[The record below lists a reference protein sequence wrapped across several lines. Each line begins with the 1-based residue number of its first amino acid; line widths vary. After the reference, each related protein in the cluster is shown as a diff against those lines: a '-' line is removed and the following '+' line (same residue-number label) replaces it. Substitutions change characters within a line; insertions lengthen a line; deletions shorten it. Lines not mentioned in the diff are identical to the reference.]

1 MKKTAI
7 IVAGGT
13 GARMGTQLPKQFLLL
28 EGKPVLWYTVQRF
41 LESFSDLEIVL
52 VLPEAHWELGNQLLE
67 AYFPGKAIRMV
78 VGGSTRFESV
88 RNGLQTIEPGGVV
101 FVHDG
106 VRCLL
111 SALLIQRCYQHALAY
126 GSAIPA
132 VVATDSIRLVSGSE
146 NQVADRNQIR
156 LIQTPQTFRTELL
169 LEAFSKATHN
179 QYTDEATVV
188 EAMGIPVYLLDGEYE
203 NIKITRPTDLLLAA
217 AILQQSSPLNPS

>member
-41 LESFSDLEIVL
+41 LESFTDLEIVL
-52 VLPEAHWELGNQLLE
+52 VLPETHWELGSQLLE

-88 RNGLQTIEPGGVV
+88 RNGLQTIEPGGIV

-111 SALLIQRCYQHALAY
+111 SVLLIQRCYQHALEY

-132 VVATDSIRLVSGSE
+132 VVATDSIRVVSGSE

-156 LIQTPQTFRTELL
+156 LIQTPQTFRTDLL

-217 AILQQSSPLNPS
+217 AILQQSSSLDPS

>member
-67 AYFPGKAIRMV
+67 AYFPGKAIRML

-132 VVATDSIRLVSGSE
+132 VVATDSIRVVSGSE

>member
-41 LESFSDLEIVL
+41 LESFTDLEIVL
-52 VLPEAHWELGNQLLE
+52 VLPETHWELGSQLLE

-88 RNGLQTIEPGGVV
+88 RNGLQTIEPGGIV

-111 SALLIQRCYQHALAY
+111 SVLLIQRCYQHALEY

-132 VVATDSIRLVSGSE
+132 VVATDSIRVVSGSE

-156 LIQTPQTFRTELL
+156 LIQTPQTFRTDLL
-169 LEAFSKATHN
+169 LDAFSKATHN

-217 AILQQSSPLNPS
+217 AILQQSSSLDPS

>member
-28 EGKPVLWYTVQRF
+28 AGKPVLWYTLQRF
-41 LESFSDLEIVL
+41 LESFADVEIVL
-52 VLPEAHWELGNQLLE
+52 VLPEAHWELGKQLLE
-67 AYFPGKAIRMV
+67 VNFPDQNIRMV

-88 RNGLQTIEPGGVV
+88 RNGLQTIEPGGIV

-111 SALLIQRCYQHALAY
+111 SVSLIQRCYQHALEF

-132 VVATDSIRLVSGSE
+132 VVATDSIRVVSGLE
-146 NQVADRNQIR
+146 NKVADRNQIR
-156 LIQTPQTFRTELL
+156 LIQTPQTFRADLL
-169 LEAFSKATHN
+169 LEAFGKATHN

-188 EAMGIPVYLLDGEYE
+188 EAMGKPVYLLEGEYE
-203 NIKITRPTDLLLAA
+203 NIKITRPIDLLLAA
-217 AILQQSSPLNPS
+217 AILQSSSSLDPS

>member
-41 LESFSDLEIVL
+41 LESFIDLEIVL
-52 VLPEAHWELGNQLLE
+52 VLPEAHWELGNHLLE

-111 SALLIQRCYQHALAY
+111 SALLIQRCYQHALEY

-132 VVATDSIRLVSGSE
+132 VVATDSIRVVSGSE
-146 NQVADRNQIR
+146 NQMADRNQIR
-156 LIQTPQTFRTELL
+156 LIQTPQTFRTDLL

-217 AILQQSSPLNPS
+217 AILQQSSSLDPS

>member
-1 MKKTAI
+1 
-7 IVAGGT
+7 
-13 GARMGTQLPKQFLLL
+13 MGTQLPKQFLLL

-41 LESFSDLEIVL
+41 LESFTDLEIVL
-52 VLPEAHWELGNQLLE
+52 VLPEAHRELGNQLLE

-88 RNGLQTIEPGGVV
+88 RNGLQTIEPGGIV
-101 FVHDG
+101 FVHDA

-111 SALLIQRCYQHALAY
+111 SAQLIQRCYQHALEY

-132 VVATDSIRLVSGSE
+132 VVATDSIRVVSGSE

-156 LIQTPQTFRTELL
+156 LIQTPQTFRTDLL

-217 AILQQSSPLNPS
+217 AILQQSSSLDPS

>member
-1 MKKTAI
+1 
-7 IVAGGT
+7 
-13 GARMGTQLPKQFLLL
+13 
-28 EGKPVLWYTVQRF
+28 
-41 LESFSDLEIVL
+41 VL

-88 RNGLQTIEPGGVV
+88 RNGLQTIEPGGIV

-111 SALLIQRCYQHALAY
+111 SALLIQRCYQHALEY

-132 VVATDSIRLVSGSE
+132 VVATDSIRVVSGSE

-156 LIQTPQTFRTELL
+156 LIQTPQTFRSDLL
-169 LEAFSKATHN
+169 LEAFGKATHN

-188 EAMGIPVYLLDGEYE
+188 EAMGMPVYLVDGEYE

-217 AILQQSSPLNPS
+217 AIIQQSSSLDPS

>member
-111 SALLIQRCYQHALAY
+111 SALLIQRCYQHALEY

-132 VVATDSIRLVSGSE
+132 VVATDSIRVVSGSE

-156 LIQTPQTFRTELL
+156 LIQTPQTFRTDLL
-169 LEAFSKATHN
+169 LEAFSK
-179 QYTDEATVV
+179 
-188 EAMGIPVYLLDGEYE
+188 IPM
-203 NIKITRPTDLLLAA
+203 KQRW
-217 AILQQSSPLNPS
+217 